1 MHSSGRGGGK
11 EGQIPIVDMIYDMFI
26 FEILQIFIMFRIVS
40 PKSWSKIRKNLG
52 KDFYVNFA
60 MK

>member
-40 PKSWSKIRKNLG
+40 PKSWSKIRKKFGERFLC
-52 KDFYVNFA
+52 
-60 MK
+60 